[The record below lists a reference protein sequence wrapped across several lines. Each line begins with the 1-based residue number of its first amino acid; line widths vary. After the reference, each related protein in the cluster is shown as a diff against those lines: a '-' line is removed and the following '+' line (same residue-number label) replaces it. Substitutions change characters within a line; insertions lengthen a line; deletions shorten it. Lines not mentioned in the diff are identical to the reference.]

1 MKSCPGMWF
10 MQKLKK
16 SGSLLQLAMK
26 DASDVRR
33 SFMFRLSQKS
43 NLEKFKHV
51 LLCGSAQDRYVPLH
65 SARIELCKAA
75 VRDSTDQGNRR
86 LFFIYVPI
94 IRFYWMVNPEW
105 TSLDKRSSHREILR
119 RFLFVFSLSLSFFI
133 KEILL
138 WKGRNVLDL
147 YVEEPNCDF
156 LYFFSYFVD
165 IIREDEIYFRDG
177 LIAWRLLFNLKKFS
191 IQFIFTF
198 WLIGNQ

>member
-1 MKSCPGMWF
+1 MNRKVYTISNIINLYKPQIYFQTFVMKSCPGMWF

-86 LFFIYVPI
+86 LFFIYFPI
-94 IRFYWMVNPEW
+94 IRLYRTVNPE
-105 TSLDKRSSHREILR
+105 
-119 RFLFVFSLSLSFFI
+119 
-133 KEILL
+133 
-138 WKGRNVLDL
+138 
-147 YVEEPNCDF
+147 
-156 LYFFSYFVD
+156 
-165 IIREDEIYFRDG
+165 
-177 LIAWRLLFNLKKFS
+177 
-191 IQFIFTF
+191 
-198 WLIGNQ
+198 

>member
-177 LIAWRLLFNLKKFS
+177 INRLE
-191 IQFIFTF
+191 II
-198 WLIGNQ
+198 I